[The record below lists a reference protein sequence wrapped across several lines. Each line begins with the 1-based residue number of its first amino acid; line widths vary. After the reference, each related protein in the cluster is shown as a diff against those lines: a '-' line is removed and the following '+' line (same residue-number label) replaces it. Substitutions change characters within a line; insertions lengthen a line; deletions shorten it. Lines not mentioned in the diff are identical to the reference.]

1 MQCTCF
7 FPPRPF
13 KHHCD
18 NYLFIYI
25 FTQRQDDQSLLLFSC
40 SSVSNS
46 FWPHGLQHTRLP
58 CPSLYPSLP
67 KFMSIDLMMPSNH
80 LILCHLLL
88 LLPSIFPSIRVFFP
102 RAILKV
108 LTMHKHWD
116 KMCIQAKQ
124 HHQNPVLSRPKAGS
138 FLHSIKRLEKARV
151 DIPEPCKEFYLFIW
165 VLAAHVSLVVAS
177 WF

>member
-102 RAILKV
+102 RAYYFNILSSRCSQ
-108 LTMHKHWD
+108 
-116 KMCIQAKQ
+116 CINIEIRCAYKQ
-124 HHQNPVLSRPKAGS
+124 NNIIKTLSSPVL
-138 FLHSIKRLEKARV
+138 RLA
-151 DIPEPCKEFYLFIW
+151 LFCTPLSAW
-165 VLAAHVSLVVAS
+165 RKQE
-177 WF
+177 